1 MKIVYN
7 EDKKEIVFSE
17 ELSVVSFDDVE
28 TVEEIV
34 TGAVSG
40 LVGCCVDVL

>member
-1 MKIVYN
+1 MNN
-7 EDKKEIVFSE
+7 EINEVVLDE
-17 ELSVVSFDDVE
+17 ELSVVSFEDLE

-40 LVGCCVDVL
+40 LAGCCIDVL